1 RKLTE
6 HRHAPLPTRSPS
18 RRVLLRLLAGLR
30 GAVLRRF
37 GLGGVGYTGSDL
49 LFETDDL
56 LILRLER
63 QRLLPLIFRLEFA
76 SDTPI
81 GIAQMIV
88 DDGIVGV
95 ELARA
100 LEVLNGRWK
109 IPQPEIGPAQAI
121 DIVAVVGFELHRLAA
136 VVHSLLHIAA
146 LINPEIAEIIQH
158 EGLVGRKL

>member
-1 RKLTE
+1 
-6 HRHAPLPTRSPS
+6 SPGTS
-18 RRVLLRLLAGLR
+18 FSL
-30 GAVLRRF
+30 
-37 GLGGVGYTGSDL
+37 
-49 LFETDDL
+49 ETDDL

-63 QRLLPLIFRLEFA
+63 QRLLPLILRLEFA

-88 DDGIVGV
+88 DDGIVGL
-95 ELARA
+95 ELDRA

-121 DIVAVVGFELHRLAA
+121 DIVAVVGFELHRLAD
-136 VVHSLLHIAA
+136 VVHRLLQIAA
-146 LINPEIAEIIQH
+146 LIDPGIAEIIQH